1 MSYKAPSPT
10 EIEWRVLSDLQA
22 LEGTCWKEVQGEY
35 HGAYEEMAVW
45 ILLEKAED
53 IHAAHRKFRDL
64 ISAYSTLVRFS
75 VSYSV
80 RVAEGEMLLD
90 ALSGSAEIDLI
101 DLTGAERPLGADPTL
116 KRPGRSIFRK

>member
-1 MSYKAPSPT
+1 MSRKAPGPT
-10 EIEWRVLSDLQA
+10 EIEWRVLNALRA

-53 IHAAHRKFRDL
+53 IDTAHKRFRDV
-64 ISAYSTLVRFS
+64 ISAYSDLVRFA

-80 RVAEGEMLLD
+80 RVAASEMLLD
-90 ALSGSAEIDLI
+90 ALSGNDEIYRRTDS
-101 DLTGAERPLGADPTL
+101 LGANPQM
-116 KRPGRSIFRK
+116 KRASHSVFRK